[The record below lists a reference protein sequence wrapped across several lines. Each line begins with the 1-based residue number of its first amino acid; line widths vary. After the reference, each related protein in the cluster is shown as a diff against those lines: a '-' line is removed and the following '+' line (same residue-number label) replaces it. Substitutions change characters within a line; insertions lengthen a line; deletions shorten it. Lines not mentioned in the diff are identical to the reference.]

1 MELDS
6 ASPPHAGAHRR
17 RSMVENLRRSS
28 TSHCDTGLEAGQAHS
43 HGAACLPSSS
53 IQSGKGVEMGG
64 QQQQLVAAKETTS
77 LLGGAHAK
85 VSVRKPVDVTP
96 ITSPAGLWAIRGIPW
111 TLVVAVYVDSFMDGL
126 LIGISAVAGQNA
138 GLIMTVAL
146 TIEMMF
152 LGLTFSASLQTLS
165 NVALR
170 YLLVTGAPLMILV
183 GGAVG
188 AWAAALLSANP
199 IMQIGLIAFGGERG
213 GKEGQGRGGSVG
225 VEWL

>member
-1 MELDS
+1 M
-6 ASPPHAGAHRR
+6 
-17 RSMVENLRRSS
+17 
-28 TSHCDTGLEAGQAHS
+28 
-43 HGAACLPSSS
+43 GAA
-53 IQSGKGVEMGG
+53 
-64 QQQQLVAAKETTS
+64 QQQQMVAKETTS
-77 LLGGAHAK
+77 LLGGANAK
-85 VSVRKPVDVTP
+85 VSVHKPVDLTP

-152 LGLTFSASLQTLS
+152 LGLTFSASLQSLS

-199 IMQIGLIAFGGERG
+199 IMQIGLIAFGGETEGTEGGGEETRG
-213 GKEGQGRGGSVG
+213 VG
-225 VEWL
+225 VGVCFVWV